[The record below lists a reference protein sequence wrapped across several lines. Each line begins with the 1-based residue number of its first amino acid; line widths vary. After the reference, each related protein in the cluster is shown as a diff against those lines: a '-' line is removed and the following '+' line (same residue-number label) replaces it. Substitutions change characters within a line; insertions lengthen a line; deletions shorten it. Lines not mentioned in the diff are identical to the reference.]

1 MSKKISQLTKSTFS
15 EVTPDDLIL
24 SAGLSVP
31 EDLVNENLSEIDSK
45 GARNIN
51 SNDNYK
57 ITVNEF
63 CKYFRAKNTYQLK
76 EKYFNFD
83 NVKSSVSNNNVEKK
97 DLESLTF
104 NEFGIVTD
112 LTLKDGTGKVTD
124 TIAGTF
130 LSTPSTKEW
139 QGYFDKTVDSEQS
152 GQVVGGTI
160 GSWLGLFDKSYSSYK
175 KTIIN
180 YTQARNDS
188 TGNNL
193 FNVCK
198 HKIIIFWDHGNTKSI
213 LACASGQ
220 YPALEGPSA
229 LPLKYNTKTYLIND
243 LFIPQ
248 KDNTFSKSAGDEY
261 KVLLEIDVANSKINK
276 LPLPSYL
283 GNGQETVAVS
293 MTVESFV

>member
-31 EDLVNENLSEIDSK
+31 EEDD
-45 GARNIN
+45 RN
-51 SNDNYK
+51 SNGDDNYK

-63 CKYFRAKNTYQLK
+63 CKYFRANNTYQLK

-130 LSTPSTKEW
+130 LSTPSTKDW
-139 QGYFDKTVDSEQS
+139 QGYFDKTVDSVQS
-152 GQVVGGTI
+152 GQVIGGTI

-193 FNVCK
+193 FYVCK
-198 HKIIIFWDHGNTKSI
+198 HKII
-213 LACASGQ
+213 
-220 YPALEGPSA
+220 
-229 LPLKYNTKTYLIND
+229 YN
-243 LFIPQ
+243 
-248 KDNTFSKSAGDEY
+248 S
-261 KVLLEIDVANSKINK
+261 
-276 LPLPSYL
+276 
-283 GNGQETVAVS
+283 
-293 MTVESFV
+293 